1 MVHRPTAFQI
11 SPEGK
16 HMTSTSFNSSQS
28 CRLELLQN
36 NQQVKP
42 ALSDKGGVSEG
53 MPTAAQ
59 EYVAQARR
67 MKAFAGERKF
77 QAPVA
82 DDFSRGMLADRQVPV
97 ARADSLKSTGL
108 INSLTTWWRS
118 RKSG

>member
-1 MVHRPTAFQI
+1 
-11 SPEGK
+11 
-16 HMTSTSFNSSQS
+16 
-28 CRLELLQN
+28 
-36 NQQVKP
+36 
-42 ALSDKGGVSEG
+42 
-53 MPTAAQ
+53 
-59 EYVAQARR
+59 

-108 INSLTTWWRS
+108 INSLATWWRS